1 MPEPLSDLEVQDVL
15 HRMVFDLQSLSGETT
30 DGDFALKT
38 ARAALLCLMSALIT
52 LTEKPPMPSPPEQ
65 H

>member
-15 HRMVFDLQSLSGETT
+15 HRMVFDLQAMRGETV

-38 ARAALLCLMSALIT
+38 GRAALLCLMGALIA
-52 LTEKPPMPSPPEQ
+52 LTEKPPPPSRIELR
-65 H
+65 